1 MSTPFEPIISQNFNG
16 GEVTAVEPVLL
27 ATNQLQKAIN
37 VRFSQ
42 GGGFT
47 NRPGYLEVTMPSF
60 SETSALQGIFSY
72 DNKEIYFACN
82 GKIFVMLSDLS
93 NSFAII
99 TGLSTTADVEFT
111 EFNGDI
117 YVLNG
122 VDSPR
127 RIART
132 KTDTA
137 LTAGV
142 SVSVTVDSGQGW
154 RFGSSGSVTVVS
166 SLGVDPITYTSKAN
180 DVLTITAATVQFSHP
195 TDSLI
200 FEIST
205 LSSAPKGEFGAEFQ
219 NTWFISGQT
228 GKSGEK
234 WQGNTL
240 HYSRGAAGLNPE
252 YFYDFTGTGA
262 GFIPV
267 GDGGDITGLF
277 KTKTY
282 LLIFKRNSI
291 YYCDGFDSNGV
302 PNIQPLST
310 TYGAAGK
317 RAFTLVGDQ
326 VIVFTGKA
334 IKAVG
339 EQDGLNNL
347 VPSVNARFDDK
358 IFPTLA
364 NLDEDQSD
372 AVMTFNPSQKL
383 MKLWCNKDGGRL
395 CVVYDDKIDAWS
407 RDTNKPA
414 SCACLFKNETY
425 WGSSSEGKLLQ
436 DEVGYSDNGFIIM
449 NEAQT
454 GEFNAGSPRLS
465 KYFQYLY
472 INGKLGVN
480 SEVTVKIYFDR
491 VLIQQFT
498 LTDDLITPVGGSPIG
513 RVRVGGS
520 PIGSGSAGAA
530 LAYPFELEKLLKK
543 RRDSGK
549 ISLEFIAEGEGQIFE
564 ITSTQIQGLIS
575 SKFDRKI
582 RV

>member
-1 MSTPFEPIISQNFNG
+1 MAQPFEPIISQNFNG

-27 ATNQLQKAIN
+27 ATNQLQKAMN

-47 NRPGYLEVTMPSF
+47 NRPGYLEVTMPNF
-60 SETSALQGIFSY
+60 TQTTPFQGNFSY
-72 DNKEIYFACN
+72 DNNEIYFACN
-82 GKIFVMLSDLS
+82 GKIFVTLSDLS
-93 NSFAII
+93 DSFEII
-99 TGLSTTADVEFT
+99 TGLSTTADVEFQ
-111 EFNGDI
+111 EYNGDI

-132 KTDTA
+132 KTATS

-142 SVSVTVDSGQGW
+142 SVSLTVSSGQGW
-154 RFGSSGSVTVVS
+154 RFGNSGTVIVVS
-166 SLGVDPITYTSKAN
+166 SLGVDPITYTAKTN
-180 DVLTITAATVQFSHP
+180 DIITVTAGTVQFSHASE
-195 TDSLI
+195 SLI
-200 FEIST
+200 FEVST
-205 LSSAPKGEFGAEFQ
+205 LSSVPKGEFGAEFQ

-228 GKSGEK
+228 GKSAEK

-252 YFYDFTGTGA
+252 YFYDFTGTGS

-267 GDGGDITGLF
+267 GDGGDITGLL

-291 YYCDGFDSNGV
+291 YYCSGFDSDGV
-302 PNIQPLST
+302 PNIESLST

-317 RAFTLVGDQ
+317 RAFALVGDQ

-383 MKLWCNKDGGRL
+383 MKLWCNKDSGRL
-395 CVVYDDKIDAWS
+395 CIVYDDKIDAWG

-414 SCACLFKNETY
+414 ACACLFKNETY
-425 WGSSSEGKLLQ
+425 WGSNSEGKLIQ
-436 DEVGYSDNGFIIM
+436 DEVGYTDNGFIIR

-454 GEFNAGSPRLS
+454 GEFNAGLPKLS

-472 INGKLGVN
+472 VNGKLGVN

-498 LTDDLITPVGGSPIG
+498 LTDDLISAIGGSPIG

-520 PIGSGSAGAA
+520 AIGSGSAGAT
-530 LAYPFELEKLLKK
+530 LAFPFELEKLLKK
-543 RRDSGK
+543 RRDSGR

-564 ITSTQIQGLIS
+564 ITTTQIQGLIS

-582 RV
+582 RI